1 MAKFRWQTQNLV
13 AALRPLGFNI
23 SVHPPGG
30 DFDTSKLIVKV
41 GKGKFGAGFYI
52 SGWTPDNPLERSD
65 WDDRYVDAISIED
78 GTDSR
83 GGLQSN
89 DPVMI
94 QAYAD
99 IRIII
104 AGMLQDTDT
113 HIINHYNEIF

>member
-1 MAKFRWQTQNLV
+1 MAKFRWQTQSLV
-13 AALRPLGFNI
+13 SALQPLGFNI
-23 SVHPPGG
+23 NIHPPGG
-30 DFDTSKLIVKV
+30 DYDTSKLHVRV
-41 GKGKFGAGFYI
+41 GKGKFGSGFYI
-52 SGWTPDNPLERSD
+52 SGWTPDYPLERSD
-65 WDDRYVDAISIED
+65 WDDRHVDAISIED